1 MKNRQKWLAEKIK
14 GEYIE
19 NEDLIRIVMFETF
32 LYYIKEELSVMAI
45 FRDKK
50 AKKITVDEFFDYDW
64 KKDLENGYAT
74 KEQVKSYISRQK
86 ELKKAYYYI
95 VEEREIL
102 NKEFYRTM
110 QLDEAESI
118 EKEIEQKDQRTL
130 GIILK
135 HRLTLW
141 T

>member
-32 LYYIKEELSVMAI
+32 LHYIKEELSVMEI

-50 AKKITVDEFFDYDW
+50 AKKITVDEFFDYTW

-95 VEEREIL
+95 TEEREIL

>member
-86 ELKKAYYYI
+86 ELKKAYYY
-95 VEEREIL
+95 VTEEREIL

-110 QLDEAESI
+110 QLDEAESL

>member
-32 LYYIKEELSVMAI
+32 LHYIKEELFVMAI

-50 AKKITVDEFFDYDW
+50 AKEITVDEFFDYDW

-95 VEEREIL
+95 TEEREIL

>member
-1 MKNRQKWLAEKIK
+1 MKNRQRWLTQKIK
-14 GEYIE
+14 GDYIE

-32 LYYIKEELSVMAI
+32 LRYVKEELSIMSI
-45 FRDKK
+45 FKDKK
-50 AKKITVDEFFDYDW
+50 AKEITVDEFFDYDW
-64 KKDLENGYAT
+64 EKDIENGYST
-74 KEQVKSYISRQK
+74 KEQVKGYITRQK

-95 VEEREIL
+95 IEEREIL

-110 QLDEAESI
+110 HLDEAESL

>member
-1 MKNRQKWLAEKIK
+1 MKNHQKWLTEKIK
-14 GEYIE
+14 GKYIE

-32 LYYIKEELSVMAI
+32 LYYVKEELSVMAI

-50 AKKITVDEFFDYDW
+50 GKKITVDEFFDYTW
-64 KKDLENGYAT
+64 KKDIENGYTT

-95 VEEREIL
+95 TEEREIL

-110 QLDEAESI
+110 HLDEAESL